1 MILFLSSLALPFLSP
16 SRFRCVCASV
26 CVLPYL
32 RSRSKSRRDPKS
44 SEYAPRLF
52 SGILIANFTVSVCLS
67 VCVCVCMQ
75 VRVCFKV
82 LCFNENLHA
91 ECLIFS
97 LAPYLGVALPVPFP
111 LPSPKV
117 ATKMQNKVI
126 SAQIALSLMCMC
138 KALGMQLIIYVNCK
152 SFYSGNISYSFDNTF
167 TTHIRN
173 S

>member
-1 MILFLSSLALPFLSP
+1 MIMIIVIIIACLFIFYTLFLIILILKPRARLDTFFYRHSPCLFCLPPASGVCVFEWVCV
-16 SRFRCVCASV
+16 RVCVCSSV

-67 VCVCVCMQ
+67 MCVCVCVQ

-91 ECLIFS
+91 ECLIFA

-111 LPSPKV
+111 LPSPKGC
-117 ATKMQNKVI
+117 NKD
-126 SAQIALSLMCMC
+126 A
-138 KALGMQLIIYVNCK
+138 K
-152 SFYSGNISYSFDNTF
+152 
-167 TTHIRN
+167 
-173 S
+173 